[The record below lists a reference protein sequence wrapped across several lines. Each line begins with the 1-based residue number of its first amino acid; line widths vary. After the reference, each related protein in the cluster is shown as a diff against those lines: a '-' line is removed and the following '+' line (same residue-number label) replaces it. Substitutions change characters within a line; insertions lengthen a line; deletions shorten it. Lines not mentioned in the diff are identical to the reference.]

1 MLLGILLGALR
12 RYFRYQE
19 LAIHI
24 GQLDERTLSDIGCSR
39 SELYAE
45 AWDRADRTP
54 RH

>member
-1 MLLGILLGALR
+1 MLIGAFFGAVR

-24 GQLDERTLSDIGCSR
+24 GLLDERTLSDIGCSR

-45 AWDRADRTP
+45 AWERADQSSNR
-54 RH
+54 